1 MPDMGN
7 FLLNFQMLE
16 LLTRQTGLLR
26 DRQLL
31 ARELEYLRRHIA
43 KNNQDGVSQF
53 VSSNKLLVD
62 EVLDNIRVEESEKKD
77 YIIKPKDNI
86 GIQDLIS

>member
-1 MPDMGN
+1 M
-7 FLLNFQMLE
+7 FQMLE
-16 LLTRQTGLLR
+16 LLTRQAGLLR

-31 ARELEYLRRHIA
+31 ARELEYLRRHIS
-43 KNNQDGVSQF
+43 KNNQNDIAQF

-62 EVLDNIRVEESEKKD
+62 EVLNNIRVEESEKKD
-77 YIIKPKDNI
+77 YVLKPKDNV

>member
-1 MPDMGN
+1 
-7 FLLNFQMLE
+7 MLE

-31 ARELEYLRRHIA
+31 ARELEYLRRHIS
-43 KNNQDGVSQF
+43 KNNQNDIAQF

-62 EVLDNIRVEESEKKD
+62 EVLDNIRVEENEKKD
-77 YIIKPKDNI
+77 YVLKPKHNI

>member
-1 MPDMGN
+1 MSDMGN

-16 LLTRQTGLLR
+16 LLTRQTSLLR

>member
-1 MPDMGN
+1 
-7 FLLNFQMLE
+7 MLE
-16 LLTRQTGLLR
+16 ALTRQTSLLR

-31 ARELEYLRRHIA
+31 ARELEYLRRNIS
-43 KNNQDGVSQF
+43 KNNQDEMNKF

-62 EVLDNIRVEESEKKD
+62 EVLDNIRVEESEKRD
-77 YIIKPKDNI
+77 YMTKPKENI

>member
-1 MPDMGN
+1 
-7 FLLNFQMLE
+7 MLE

-31 ARELEYLRRHIA
+31 ARELEYLRRHIS
-43 KNNQDGVSQF
+43 KNNQNDIAQF

-62 EVLDNIRVEESEKKD
+62 EVLDNIRVEENEKKD
-77 YIIKPKDNI
+77 YVLKPKDNI

>member
-1 MPDMGN
+1 M
-7 FLLNFQMLE
+7 FTLCFQLLE
-16 LLTRQTGLLR
+16 LLTRQSGLLR

-43 KNNQDGVSQF
+43 KNNQDELNKF
-53 VSSNKLLVD
+53 VSSNKPLVD
-62 EVLDNIRVEESEKKD
+62 EVLDVIRAEDSEKKD
-77 YIIKPKDNI
+77 YILKPKENI

>member
-1 MPDMGN
+1 
-7 FLLNFQMLE
+7 MLE

-31 ARELEYLRRHIA
+31 ARELEYLRRHIS
-43 KNNQDGVSQF
+43 KNNQNDIAQF

-77 YIIKPKDNI
+77 YVLKPKDNI

>member
-1 MPDMGN
+1 
-7 FLLNFQMLE
+7 MLE

-31 ARELEYLRRHIA
+31 AKELEYLRRHIS
-43 KNNQDGVSQF
+43 KNNQNDIAQF

-77 YIIKPKDNI
+77 YVLKPKDNI